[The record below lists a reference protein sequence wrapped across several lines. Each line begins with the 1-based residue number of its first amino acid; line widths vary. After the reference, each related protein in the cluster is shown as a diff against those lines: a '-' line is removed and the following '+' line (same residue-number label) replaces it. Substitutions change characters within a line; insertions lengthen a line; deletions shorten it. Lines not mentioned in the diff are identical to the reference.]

1 MEHKSNVVSSDKNWS
16 PKSSDTKNQNLW
28 SSPLAWWYH
37 LVAPPEPLISAKFSQ
52 RENVRHGKL
61 AAIAMPIFM
70 LFLLTVVM
78 QQAIISHDPVLTLL
92 LFMGLM
98 GSFLILLL
106 NRKGFVK
113 LAGVLA
119 LSLLYVGETISLLR
133 FSGGLTMS
141 SIYTLDFTII
151 PDLLVLAFFSAN
163 SLALI
168 VGLNFLQVLVVLVY
182 GPHDATV
189 AHLLHTAPLEIF
201 FHIYILQ
208 LITAIVLYLWARST
222 ENALIRA
229 DRAEEIIAFER
240 RERAQQDLELEQKR
254 QLDAGIQE
262 ILQTHIAVANGD
274 LSVRAPLH
282 QDHVLWQVAASLN
295 NLIARLQS
303 LSLSER
309 EHRQHMQR
317 EDERKNNTRKFEQ
330 TQTSIPVLPKGDERI
345 ADNYH
350 NARQTRTSIP
360 IPKVNNVKKRT

>member
-1 MEHKSNVVSSDKNWS
+1 MEHKSNIVSSDKNWS
-16 PKSSDTKNQNLW
+16 SNSSDTKNQNLW

-78 QQAIISHDPVLTLL
+78 QQAITSHDPVLMVL
-92 LFMGLM
+92 LFLGLM
-98 GSFLILLL
+98 GSFLTLLL

-119 LSLLYVGETISLLR
+119 LSLLYVGETISLFR

-141 SIYTLDFTII
+141 NIYMLDFTII

-163 SLALI
+163 SLVLI
-168 VGLNFLQVLVVLVY
+168 VGLNFIQVLVVLAY
-182 GPHDATV
+182 GPHDA
-189 AHLLHTAPLEIF
+189 AIGHLLHTAPLETF

-240 RERAQQDLELEQKR
+240 RERIQQDLELEQKR

-282 QDHVLWQVAASLN
+282 QDHALWQVAASLN

-303 LSLSER
+303 LS
-309 EHRQHMQR
+309 EHQQHMQQK
-317 EDERKNNTRKFEQ
+317 DERKNNARKFAQ
-330 TQTSIPVLPKGDERI
+330 TQPRIHALSNEDERI
-345 ADNYH
+345 TDPYH
-350 NARQTRTSIP
+350 KARQKPT
-360 IPKVNNVKKRT
+360 